1 MKGCLIMDG
10 SMLSFNNIF
19 VNTNKLSFTAWQRFP
34 MYEFG
39 MGLPGKLA
47 SQFDNLTPSQGLSLV
62 LAHFSANPAPSEK
75 ASMIAEWQK
84 FLNEE
89 ADSLSEKDQLPGIK
103 RLLLNLYDHY
113 VKIAVLDANG
123 DVQNV
128 LKQIDLD
135 NYVDSIVK
143 TNDKENPYLT
153 AVNQLNL
160 IGANCI
166 GVGTTAHDIENIHH
180 INAIAIG
187 VGDAKTLASADYQV
201 VQVGD
206 LRYPMLQKIWEDKQ

>member
-1 MKGCLIMDG
+1 MDG
-10 SMLSFNNIF
+10 AIFSFNNIF
-19 VNTNKLSFTAWQRFP
+19 VNTNKLSFTAWQRFA

-113 VKIAVLDANG
+113 VKIAVLDIMGMYKMFLNKLA
-123 DVQNV
+123 
-128 LKQIDLD
+128 LIIM
-135 NYVDSIVK
+135 SIVSLRLMIKK
-143 TNDKENPYLT
+143 T
-153 AVNQLNL
+153 
-160 IGANCI
+160 
-166 GVGTTAHDIENIHH
+166 H
-180 INAIAIG
+180 I
-187 VGDAKTLASADYQV
+187 
-201 VQVGD
+201 
-206 LRYPMLQKIWEDKQ
+206 

>member
-1 MKGCLIMDG
+1 
-10 SMLSFNNIF
+10 
-19 VNTNKLSFTAWQRFP
+19 
-34 MYEFG
+34 
-39 MGLPGKLA
+39 
-47 SQFDNLTPSQGLSLV
+47 
-62 LAHFSANPAPSEK
+62 
-75 ASMIAEWQK
+75 MIAEWQK

-103 RLLLNLYDHY
+103 RPLLNLYDHY
-113 VKIAVLDANG
+113 VKIAVLDPNG

-128 LKQIDLD
+128 LKQIGLD

-153 AVNQLNL
+153 AVNQLIL
-160 IGANCI
+160 GGANCI

-187 VGDAKTLASADYQV
+187 VGDATTLANADYQV